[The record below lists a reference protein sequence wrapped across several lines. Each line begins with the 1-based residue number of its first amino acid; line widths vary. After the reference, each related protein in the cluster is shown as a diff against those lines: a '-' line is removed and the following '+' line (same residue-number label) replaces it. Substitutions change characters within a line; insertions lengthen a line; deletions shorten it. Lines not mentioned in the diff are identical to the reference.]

1 MITKIEWTKSTVS
14 DHWRT
19 EKFGN
24 LLSDTFQ
31 GDVYPNSLGTWSG
44 WLMNWSDS
52 GKSQCRFDFISKR
65 AAIRWINKLLKE
77 KMQ

>member
-14 DHWRT
+14 ESYRT
-19 EKFGN
+19 QKFGN

-31 GDVYPNSLGTWSG
+31 GDVYPNSNDAWSG

-52 GKSQCRFDFISKR
+52 GKSQYRFDFISKR
-65 AAIRWINKLLKE
+65 AAVRWVNKKLREL
-77 KMQ
+77 